1 MFWYFLFSYGIMMD
15 ELFFKKK
22 ISLFSWFLVF
32 FHHLLLC
39 SCSFCHVGNRA
50 KGISCLK
57 TERNPELLRG
67 IKNGVRGKDLKKDF
81 KRIFI
86 QTV

>member
-15 ELFFKKK
+15 ELFLKNKM
-22 ISLFSWFLVF
+22 SLFSWLFF
-32 FHHLLLC
+32 FHNLLLC

-50 KGISCLK
+50 EGISCLK

-67 IKNGVRGKDLKKDF
+67 IKNGVKRKDLKKGF
-81 KRIFI
+81 
-86 QTV
+86 

>member
-1 MFWYFLFSYGIMMD
+1 MFWYFLFSYGRMMD
-15 ELFFKKK
+15 ELFFKRK
-22 ISLFSWFLVF
+22 FHYFLGLGF
-32 FHHLLLC
+32 FPHNLLLC
-39 SCSFCHVGNRA
+39 SCSFCHVGNGA
-50 KGISCLK
+50 EGISCLK

-81 KRIFI
+81 KIIFI

>member
-1 MFWYFLFSYGIMMD
+1 MMD
-15 ELFFKKK
+15 ELFFFKENV
-22 ISLFSWFLVF
+22 IIFLACLCF
-32 FHHLLLC
+32 FHNLFLY
-39 SCSFCHVGNRA
+39 SCSFCHVGNKA

-57 TERNPELLRG
+57 TERNPELVGG
-67 IKNGVRGKDLKKDF
+67 IKNGVRGKDLKKDL